1 MKWLNKKADPAL
13 ANQVPVGGIQT
24 CVVRWTSVRATW
36 PGLVTR
42 PEAQIFTN
50 RQDADKF
57 ADDLKAAFKLI
68 RYEDLNE
75 VSVEFQ

>member
-1 MKWLNKKADPAL
+1 MKWFNKKDPAL
-13 ANQVPVGGIQT
+13 ASQVPVGGIQT
-24 CVVRWTSVRATW
+24 WAVRWTSVRSTW

-42 PEAQIFTN
+42 PEVQIFTN

-57 ADDLKAAFKLI
+57 ADDLKAAFKLL
-68 RYEDLNE
+68 RYEDLKD